1 VTGVAGSV
9 EGPDERELMAEVAAR
24 LGLSELPPVERVS
37 LRGDRIRLSALRWG
51 VGDPRIVLLH
61 GGGQNAH
68 TWDNVAFRLGLDAL
82 AVDLPG
88 HGRSGWYD
96 EPLYLPRDMA
106 TDIIPVLETVRPD
119 LVVGM
124 SMGGLTA
131 IAVAGL
137 RPDLLS
143 RLVLVD
149 VSPGSTPER
158 STDITDFTA
167 RDVFDS
173 LEDMVRHTRAFRAEP
188 EERSVR
194 RSVLY
199 NARPLPDGRWT
210 WRADRRPPTS
220 GEDRMAALFTDL
232 PRYWDD
238 VACLTCPTM
247 VVLGG
252 RSRIVQPD
260 DVDRYRRLVPG
271 IEVVT
276 IPESGHNVQG
286 DTPAEL
292 AALLVDFLVRP

>member
-1 VTGVAGSV
+1 
-9 EGPDERELMAEVAAR
+9 M
-24 LGLSELPPVERVS
+24 GLHISTYGRPLLPRAPT
-37 LRGDRIRLSALRWG
+37 
-51 VGDPRIVLLH
+51 VLLIH
-61 GGGQNAH
+61 GAGMDH
-68 TWDNVAFRLGLDAL
+68 TVWALQGRHLAFHGWNAL

-173 LEDMVRHTRAFRAEP
+173 LEDMVRHTRA
-188 EERSVR
+188 
-194 RSVLY
+194 L
-199 NARPLPDGRWT
+199 
-210 WRADRRPPTS
+210 
-220 GEDRMAALFTDL
+220 
-232 PRYWDD
+232 
-238 VACLTCPTM
+238 
-247 VVLGG
+247 
-252 RSRIVQPD
+252 
-260 DVDRYRRLVPG
+260 
-271 IEVVT
+271 
-276 IPESGHNVQG
+276 
-286 DTPAEL
+286 
-292 AALLVDFLVRP
+292 